1 MSFKPDPRQALC
13 ILGMLFGQTDAERE
27 PMMSKLKPELN
38 PKQRKVLVDA
48 GLLETQRRGRSTH
61 LVPTDAAW
69 QWASAHLDTEL
80 MDSKLATPILH
91 NVLVQLGRFLAS
103 RELALA
109 DLILVSA
116 EPAVDEAVA
125 REESEPRNIVIGAPE
140 NGGASY
146 DLAPH
151 ELCDRVRRV
160 IWDIAGGTAK
170 KRVRLSELRNRLGE
184 LPRSRL
190 DALLLEMQAE
200 GRVVLYRLDNPVELT
215 SADHH
220 AALLIGEN
228 PRHLVYLES

>member
-1 MSFKPDPRQALC
+1 MSFKPDPRQSLC

-27 PMMSKLKPELN
+27 PMMSKVKPELN
-38 PKQRKVLVDA
+38 PKQRKALVDA
-48 GLLETQRRGRSTH
+48 GLLETQLRGRANH
-61 LVPTDAAW
+61 LLPTDAAW

-80 MDSKLATPILH
+80 LDSKLATPILH
-91 NVLVQLGRFLAS
+91 NVLVQLGKFLAT

-116 EPAVDEAVA
+116 EPVADEAVA
-125 REESEPRNIVIGAPE
+125 REESEPPDIAHGAAQ
-140 NGGASY
+140 NGSASY
-146 DLAPH
+146 DSSPN
-151 ELCDRVRRV
+151 ELCDRIRRA

-190 DALLLEMQAE
+190 DALLLEMQAA